1 MIRKEKLF
9 FATLALSIVVLSVLL
24 FLNYSKSNQLKEL
37 TDKRILIEEEIRDV
51 EEILFIDSSLE
62 SDIALASV
70 ELDNLIRS
78 IKKQR
83 SIWSD
88 FTDKNT
94 NLSLSQSSLSP
105 SNVNANLVRLYTSLS
120 TRCRD
125 NGVVLSSNLT
135 SQPPDSLS
143 SETESMFGFALSSY
157 IGFWPSFSKIEANQL
172 DIQSKII
179 KQMIDALVTSTTQ
192 DQLIEL
198 KHIRRESVG
207 STDEKYIGK
216 DLIRLPDA
224 NFLLR
229 KKGFIDTLCFEICF
243 VGRTEHARSFINQL
257 SPPFSVRRISVN
269 RIEDIEETSNIG
281 NDSIGNDNI
290 IPIIRDIKSSFVIQI
305 EYVLNVHF
313 DKNKLINSVKDTT
326 SLSDSMKAII
336 EQITAAF

>member
-157 IGFWPSFSKIEANQL
+157 IGFWPQ
-172 DIQSKII
+172 
-179 KQMIDALVTSTTQ
+179 
-192 DQLIEL
+192 
-198 KHIRRESVG
+198 
-207 STDEKYIGK
+207 
-216 DLIRLPDA
+216 
-224 NFLLR
+224 
-229 KKGFIDTLCFEICF
+229 
-243 VGRTEHARSFINQL
+243 
-257 SPPFSVRRISVN
+257 
-269 RIEDIEETSNIG
+269 
-281 NDSIGNDNI
+281 
-290 IPIIRDIKSSFVIQI
+290 
-305 EYVLNVHF
+305 
-313 DKNKLINSVKDTT
+313 
-326 SLSDSMKAII
+326 
-336 EQITAAF
+336 